1 MNKLITP
8 AILGGLALFVWSS
21 VSWMVL
27 PFHNQ
32 SFKSFGNEGIVIGA
46 MSLGDRGS
54 GVYLLPQPK
63 HGDGHDGR
71 KEPFAF
77 VVYNKTG
84 WGDMNFKMGLALAV
98 DMLSAYF
105 AAWLLLLAG
114 VKGFVKKVFFL
125 ESLGIF
131 AGLVVVVPNAIWWGY
146 SDVFTFTAL
155 ADLVIGW
162 CLAGIVIAKFTK

>member
-1 MNKLITP
+1 MKR
-8 AILGGLALFVWSS
+8 ILNLSLAGLGALF
-21 VSWMVL
+21 
-27 PFHNQ
+27 
-32 SFKSFGNEGIVIGA
+32 
-46 MSLGDRGS
+46 
-54 GVYLLPQPK
+54 
-63 HGDGHDGR
+63 
-71 KEPFAF
+71 
-77 VVYNKTG
+77 
-84 WGDMNFKMGLALAV
+84 AV
-98 DMLSAYF
+98 
-105 AAWLLLLAG
+105 LLLVAG